1 MTRGVP
7 LAWLNLTHNLKQT
20 ALSVAGIAF
29 AVLLMFME
37 TGFRNAMFDSQLQLI
52 NRLDAD
58 VFLISRAKST
68 LMFQQ
73 PFARHRLE
81 QARAAPDILWAEPVY
96 IEHDAALWKNAS
108 DGSLHDIRAVAFE
121 PERCVFIDVEICR
134 QAARLTVL
142 DSVLFD
148 RQSKVFFGPRTT
160 GTVTELSKRTVRIV
174 GTFALGTD
182 FTHDGSVIMS
192 ADTFFHAF
200 PDRRA
205 AERGPG
211 RVELGV
217 IKLVAGSDPKHAAAR
232 LRQLLPPDV
241 EVLTKQE
248 YRDKENAFLDASTPI
263 GYVFNLGTIMG
274 FLVGAIIC
282 YQILFTDITKQ
293 LPQFATLRAIG
304 YSDRTVASIVLQ
316 QAVVLSAISFVPGL
330 IASRILY
337 ALIAT
342 LTGLPLEMSLA
353 RGAWVLCLTT
363 SMCVISGAIAVRKAV
378 ALAPADL
385 Y

>member
-20 ALSVAGIAF
+20 GLSVAGIAF

-37 TGFRNAMFDSQLQLI
+37 TGFRNAMFDSQLLLI

-58 VFLISRAKST
+58 IFLISRAKST

-81 QARAAPDILWAEPVY
+81 QARAAPDIQWAEPIYV
-96 IEHDAALWKNAS
+96 EHDAALWKNAS

-142 DSVLFD
+142 DNVLFD
-148 RQSKVFFGPRTT
+148 RQSKEFFGPRAA
-160 GTVTELSKRTVRIV
+160 GTVTELSTRTVRIV

-192 ADTFFHAF
+192 ADTFFHVF
-200 PDRRA
+200 PDRRV

-211 RVELGV
+211 RVELGA
-217 IKLVAGSDPKHAAAR
+217 IKLVLGSSPQHAAAR
-232 LRQLLPPDV
+232 LRQLLPSDV

-274 FLVGAIIC
+274 FFVGAIIC
-282 YQILFTDITKQ
+282 YQILFTDITNQ

-304 YSDRTVASIVLQ
+304 YSDRTVALIVLQ
-316 QAVVLSAISFVPGL
+316 QAVALSAISFVPGL
-330 IASRILY
+330 FASRMLY

-342 LTGLPLEMSLA
+342 LTGLPLEMSLM
-353 RGAWVLCLTT
+353 RGAWVLFLTT
-363 SMCVISGAIAVRKAV
+363 SMCVISGAIAVRKAL

>member
-7 LAWLNLTHNLKQT
+7 FARLNLTHNLKQT

-37 TGFRNAMFDSQLQLI
+37 TGFRNAMFDSQLLLI

-58 VFLISRAKST
+58 VFLISRAKTT

-81 QARAAPDILWAEPVY
+81 QARADPDIQWAEPVY
-96 IEHDAALWKNAS
+96 IEHDAALWKNAG
-108 DGSLHDIRAVAFE
+108 DGSIHDIRAVGFV
-121 PERCVFIDVEICR
+121 PERCIFIDTDICG
-134 QAARLTVL
+134 QAARLTVP
-142 DSVLFD
+142 DTVLFD
-148 RQSKVFFGPRTT
+148 RQSKAFFGPRAI
-160 GTVTELSKRTVRIV
+160 GTVAELSERTVRIV

-192 ADTFFHAF
+192 ADTFFRVF
-200 PDRRA
+200 QDPRG
-205 AERGPG
+205 AERAPS

-217 IKLVAGSDPKHAAAR
+217 IKLVPGSSPRRAAAR
-232 LRQLLPPDV
+232 LRQMLPPDV
-241 EVLTKQE
+241 DVLTKQE
-248 YRDKENAFLDASTPI
+248 FRDKENAFLAASTPI

-274 FLVGAIIC
+274 FFVGAIIC
-282 YQILFTDITKQ
+282 YQILFTDITNQ
-293 LPQFATLRAIG
+293 LPQFATLRVIG
-304 YSDRTVASIVLQ
+304 YSDRMVALIVLQ
-316 QAVVLSAISFVPGL
+316 QALALSAIGFIPGL
-330 IASRILY
+330 LASRLLY

-342 LTGLPLEMSLA
+342 LTGLPLEMSLT
-353 RGAWVLCLTT
+353 RGAWVLCLTI
-363 SMCVISGAIAVRKAV
+363 SMCVISGAIAVRKAL

>member
-7 LAWLNLTHNLKQT
+7 IAWLNLTHNPRQT

-37 TGFRNAMFDSQLQLI
+37 TGFRNAMFDSQLLLI

-58 VFLISRAKST
+58 IFLISRAKTT
-68 LMFQQ
+68 LMFQE

-81 QARAAPDILWAEPVY
+81 QARAAADIASAEPVY

-121 PERCVFIDVEICR
+121 PESCIFLDVEICR
-134 QAARLTVL
+134 QAAGLRVL

-148 RQSKVFFGPRTT
+148 RQSKAFFGPRAT
-160 GTVTELSKRTVRIV
+160 GTVTELTRRTVRIV

-182 FTHDGSVIMS
+182 FTHDGNVMMS
-192 ADTFFHAF
+192 ADTFFHVF
-200 PDRRA
+200 PDRHA
-205 AERGPG
+205 AERAPG

-217 IKLVAGSDPKHAAAR
+217 IKLVPGGNPRQAAAR
-232 LRQLLPPDV
+232 LRQALPPDV

-248 YRDKENAFLDASTPI
+248 YREKEQAFLDESTPI

-282 YQILFTDITKQ
+282 YQILFTDITNQ

-304 YSDRTVASIVLQ
+304 YSDRTVALVVLQ
-316 QAVVLSAISFVPGL
+316 QAVGLSAIGFVPGL
-330 IASRILY
+330 IAGRILY
-337 ALIAT
+337 ALIGAI
-342 LTGLPLEMSLA
+342 TGLPLEMSLT
-353 RGAWVLCLTT
+353 RGALVLGLTV

>member
-7 LAWLNLTHNLKQT
+7 IAWFNLTHNLKQT

-37 TGFRNAMFDSQLQLI
+37 TGFRNAMFDSQLLLI

-58 VFLISRAKST
+58 IFLISRAKST
-68 LMFQQ
+68 LMFQE

-81 QARAAPDILWAEPVY
+81 QARAVPGIEWVEPVY
-96 IEHDAALWKNAS
+96 IEHDAALWKNAG
-108 DGSLHDIRAVAFE
+108 DGSLHDIRAVGFE
-121 PERCVFIDVEICR
+121 PERCIFIDVEICA
-134 QAARLTVL
+134 QTARLTVL
-142 DSVLFD
+142 DNVLFD
-148 RQSKVFFGPRTT
+148 RQSKAFFGPRAA
-160 GTVTELSKRTVRIV
+160 GTITELSARTVAVV

-182 FTHDGSVIMS
+182 FTHDGTVIMS
-192 ADTFFHAF
+192 ADTFFHVF
-200 PDRRA
+200 PDKHA

-217 IKLVAGSDPKHAAAR
+217 IKLLPASDPRDAATR

-248 YRDKENAFLDASTPI
+248 YRDKEQAFLDSSTPI

-274 FLVGAIIC
+274 FFVGAIIC
-282 YQILFTDITKQ
+282 YQILFTDITNQ

-304 YSDRTVASIVLQ
+304 YSDRTVALLVLQ
-316 QAVVLSAISFVPGL
+316 QAVGLSVISFVPGL

-337 ALIAT
+337 ALIASI
-342 LTGLPLEMSLA
+342 TGLPLELSLT

-363 SMCVISGAIAVRKAV
+363 AMCVISGAIAARKAI

>member
-1 MTRGVP
+1 MMRDVP

-20 ALSVAGIAF
+20 ALSVAGLAF

-37 TGFRNAMFDSQLQLI
+37 TGFRNAMFDSQLLLI

-58 VFLISRAKST
+58 IFLISRAKPT
-68 LMFQQ
+68 LMFQE

-81 QARAAPDILWAEPVY
+81 QARAAPDVQSAEPVY

-121 PERCVFIDVEICR
+121 PERCIFIDVEICR
-134 QAARLTVL
+134 QAARLRVL
-142 DSVLFD
+142 DGVLFD
-148 RQSKVFFGPRTT
+148 RQSKGFFGPRAT

-182 FTHDGSVIMS
+182 FTHDGNVMMS
-192 ADTFFHAF
+192 ADTFFHLF
-200 PDRRA
+200 PDRIA
-205 AERGPG
+205 AERAPG

-217 IKLVAGSDPKHAAAR
+217 ITLVPGSSPQQAAAR

-248 YRDKENAFLDASTPI
+248 YRDKEQAFLNASTPI
-263 GYVFNLGTIMG
+263 GYVFNLGTILG

-282 YQILFTDITKQ
+282 YQVLFTDIANQ

-304 YSDRTVASIVLQ
+304 YSDRTVALIVLQ
-316 QAVVLSAISFVPGL
+316 QAVGLSAISFVPGL

-342 LTGLPLEMSLA
+342 ITGLPLEMSLM
-353 RGAWVLCLTT
+353 RGAVVLCLTT
-363 SMCVISGAIAVRKAV
+363 SMCMISGAIAVRKAL

>member
-7 LAWLNLTHNLKQT
+7 IAWFNLTHNLKQT

-37 TGFRNAMFDSQLQLI
+37 TGFRNAMFDSQLLLI

-58 VFLISRAKST
+58 IFLISRAKST
-68 LMFQQ
+68 LMFQE

-81 QARAAPDILWAEPVY
+81 QARAAPGVEWVAPVY
-96 IEHDAALWKNAS
+96 IEHDAALWKNPG

-121 PERCVFIDVEICR
+121 PERCVFNDVEICA
-134 QAARLTVL
+134 QSARLTVL

-148 RQSKVFFGPRTT
+148 RQSKAFFGPRAE
-160 GTVTELSKRTVRIV
+160 GTVTELSTRTVSV
-174 GTFALGTD
+174 AGTFALGTD
-182 FTHDGSVIMS
+182 FTHDGTVIMS
-192 ADTFFHAF
+192 AATFFHVF
-200 PDRRA
+200 PDKRA

-211 RVELGV
+211 RVELGI
-217 IKLVAGSDPKHAAAR
+217 IKLLPASKPEDGVAR

-248 YRDKENAFLDASTPI
+248 LREKEQAFLDSSTPI

-274 FLVGAIIC
+274 FFVGAVIC
-282 YQILFTDITKQ
+282 YQILFTDITNQ

-304 YSDRTVASIVLQ
+304 YSDRTVALIVLQ
-316 QAVVLSAISFVPGL
+316 QAVGLSAISFVPGL
-330 IASRILY
+330 IVSQILY

-342 LTGLPLEMSLA
+342 ITGLPLEMSLA

-363 SMCVISGAIAVRKAV
+363 FMCAVSGAIAARKAI

>member
-7 LAWLNLTHNLKQT
+7 LAWLNLTHNPKQT

-37 TGFRNAMFDSQLQLI
+37 TGFRNAMFDGQLQLI

-58 VFLISRAKST
+58 IFLISQAKTT

-81 QARAAPDILWAEPVY
+81 QARAAPSIQWAEPVY
-96 IEHDAALWKNAS
+96 IEHDAALWKNAG

-134 QAARLTVL
+134 QAAGLTVL

-148 RQSKVFFGPRTT
+148 RQSKAFFGPRKA

-192 ADTFFHAF
+192 ADTFFHVF

-205 AERGPG
+205 AERAPG

-217 IKLVAGSDPKHAAAR
+217 IKLVSGSNPQHAAAR

-274 FLVGAIIC
+274 FFVGAIIC
-282 YQILFTDITKQ
+282 YQILFTDITNQ

-304 YSDRTVASIVLQ
+304 YSDRTVALIVLQ
-316 QAVVLSAISFVPGL
+316 QAVALSAISFVPGL

-342 LTGLPLEMSLA
+342 LTGLPLEMSLT

-363 SMCVISGAIAVRKAV
+363 SMCVAAGAIAVRKAL
-378 ALAPADL
+378 ALSPADL

>member
-7 LAWLNLTHNLKQT
+7 FAWLNLTHNLKQT

-37 TGFRNAMFDSQLQLI
+37 TGFRNAMFDSQLLLI

-58 VFLISRAKST
+58 IFLISRAKFT
-68 LMFQQ
+68 LMFQE

-81 QARAAPDILWAEPVY
+81 QARAAPGIQSADPVY

-121 PERCVFIDVEICR
+121 PERCIFIDVEICR

-148 RQSKVFFGPRTT
+148 RQSKAFFGPRTP
-160 GTVTELSKRTVRIV
+160 GTVTELSQRTIRIA

-182 FTHDGSVIMS
+182 FTNDGNVIMS
-192 ADTFFHAF
+192 AGTFFHVF

-205 AERGPG
+205 AERAPG

-217 IKLVAGSDPKHAAAR
+217 IKLLPGSNPRQAAAR

-248 YRDKENAFLDASTPI
+248 YRDKESAFLDESTPI

-282 YQILFTDITKQ
+282 YQILFTDITNQ

-304 YSDRTVASIVLQ
+304 YSDWTVALVVLR
-316 QAVVLSAISFVPGL
+316 QAIGLSAISFVPGL
-330 IASRILY
+330 IASLLLY
-337 ALIAT
+337 SLIAAI
-342 LTGLPLEMSLA
+342 TGLPLEMSLT

-363 SMCVISGAIAVRKAV
+363 SMCVISGAIAVRKAL

>member
-1 MTRGVP
+1 MTGGVP
-7 LAWLNLTHNLKQT
+7 LARLNLTHNLKQT

-58 VFLISRAKST
+58 IFLISRAKTT
-68 LMFQQ
+68 LVFQE

-81 QARAAPDILWAEPVY
+81 QARAAPDIQSAEPVY

-134 QAARLTVL
+134 QAARLTIL

-148 RQSKVFFGPRTT
+148 RQSKTFFGPRTA
-160 GTVTELSKRTVRIV
+160 GTVTELSQRTVRID

-182 FTHDGSVIMS
+182 FTHDGNVIMS
-192 ADTFFHAF
+192 ADTFFHVF

-211 RVELGV
+211 RIELGL
-217 IKLVAGSDPKHAAAR
+217 IKLVPGSNPRHAAAE

-248 YRDKENAFLDASTPI
+248 YRDKEQAFLAESTPI

-282 YQILFTDITKQ
+282 YQILFTDITNQ

-304 YSDRTVASIVLQ
+304 YSDWTVALVVLQ
-316 QAVVLSAISFVPGL
+316 QAVGLSAISFVPGL
-330 IASRILY
+330 IASRMLY
-337 ALIAT
+337 ALVAAI
-342 LTGLPLEMSLA
+342 TGLPLQMSLA
-353 RGAWVLCLTT
+353 RGAVVLGLTT
-363 SMCVISGAIAVRKAV
+363 SMCVIAGAIAVRKAI